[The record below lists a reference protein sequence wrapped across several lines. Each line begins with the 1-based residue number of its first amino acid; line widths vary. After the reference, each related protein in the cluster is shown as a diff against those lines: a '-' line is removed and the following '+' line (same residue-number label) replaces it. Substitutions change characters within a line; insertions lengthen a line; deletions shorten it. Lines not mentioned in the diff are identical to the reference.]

1 MDFTQTYDAAT
12 LFAAAFALGLAAMPA
27 SQTAQPMADA
37 ANDAD
42 SEAA

>member
-1 MDFTQTYDAAT
+1 MDYTPEYAQ

-27 SQTAQPMADA
+27 SFSTEPLAAA